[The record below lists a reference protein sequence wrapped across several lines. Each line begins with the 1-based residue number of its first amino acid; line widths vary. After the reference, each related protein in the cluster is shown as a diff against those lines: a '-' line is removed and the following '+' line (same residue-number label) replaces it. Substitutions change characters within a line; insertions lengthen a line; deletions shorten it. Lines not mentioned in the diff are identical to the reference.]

1 MAVYLTTIASP
12 LGPVRLAATEKGIC
26 ALDLPGEEPRWLEGW
41 LDRHFPGEPRV
52 ETLDHPH
59 LARAREQLEEYFAGR
74 RQHFD
79 VPLDLRGTPYQLRV
93 WQALLR
99 IPYGAVTTYG
109 ALARMA
115 GGSPRSVGGALGANP
130 VAILVPC
137 HRVVAAGGGLGGYS
151 GGLRIK
157 ERLLALEGIRLP
169 A

>member
-1 MAVYLTTIASP
+1 M
-12 LGPVRLAATEKGIC
+12 
-26 ALDLPGEEPRWLEGW
+26 
-41 LDRHFPGEPRV
+41 
-52 ETLDHPH
+52 
-59 LARAREQLEEYFAGR
+59 
-74 RQHFD
+74 
-79 VPLDLRGTPYQLRV
+79 
-93 WQALLR
+93 
-99 IPYGAVTTYG
+99 TTYG